1 MLFDTH
7 AHIEDKR
14 FEKDYEEMIQRA
26 KDVGV
31 NYILNV
37 GCHEEEIEKV
47 VIAAE
52 KYPTVYA
59 AIGLHPNNAKQES
72 EKLWQRI
79 YELAEHPKVVA
90 LGEMGLDYYRDNSP
104 KDIQKRVFIKQ
115 IGMAKELNKPIIV
128 HDRDAHQD
136 CFDIVKAEGAKEVG
150 GVFHTYSGS
159 IEMAKEIMK
168 LNFYI
173 SVAGPVTF
181 KNANRLLEVAK
192 FIPLDRLLIE
202 TDCPYL
208 TPHPHRGERNEPA
221 YVRFVAEK
229 IAELKGISFEE
240 LARASLEN
248 AKKLFKIN

>member
-7 AHIEDKR
+7 AHIEDRR

-37 GCHEEEIEKV
+37 GCSEKEIEKV
-47 VIAAE
+47 IIAAE
-52 KYPTVYA
+52 KYPAVYA
-59 AIGLHPNNAKQES
+59 AIGLHPNNAKHES

-79 YELAEHPKVVA
+79 YELGQHPKVLA

-128 HDRDAHQD
+128 HDREAHQD

-168 LNFYI
+168 ENFYI

-181 KNANRLLEVAK
+181 KNANRLLDVAK

-240 LARASLEN
+240 VAQASLEN
-248 AKKLFKIN
+248 AKKLFKIT